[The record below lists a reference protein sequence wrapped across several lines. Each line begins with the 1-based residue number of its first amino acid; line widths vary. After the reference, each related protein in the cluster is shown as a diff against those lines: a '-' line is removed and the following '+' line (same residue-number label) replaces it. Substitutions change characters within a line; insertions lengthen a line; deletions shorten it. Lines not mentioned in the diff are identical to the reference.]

1 MPPCQASELILSVGI
16 IPIRYCLPILYG
28 QTPSQAL
35 SGYVK
40 KEVMR
45 PLTED
50 ESASVALAERVEMPH
65 ALVHL
70 TRTILEKSYWDA
82 TEDIRRFLRE
92 NSVHD
97 YSVQAQG
104 PQSKRYV
111 PAAIVMPDGGTLD
124 APATLYRPLTKQGDP
139 RMWLSRLNSHASAD
153 DVLLL
158 TWSADRLWAIN
169 LTKTPSE
176 RLGSGIAPFSDLF
189 APRADSAES
198 LLEQLLEEMVAL
210 HQEGFI
216 PAMRAG
222 DTAVGHLLESRLGI
236 AANSRQAPDYMDVI
250 ELKSTRAS
258 KPRGHT
264 LFANVADWA
273 QSPLKSSNEILEV
286 FGYER
291 EKKSGGREFALNCS
305 VDTIKRNSQGLRLEV
320 REELGVLL
328 ELSDDDQ
335 YPIVAQWS
343 LEKLKSKLASK
354 HKNTLWVSAS
364 SERRDGLEYIR
375 FDGAHFR
382 SQPVLPQLIPLLQS
396 GAIYMDHLISRP
408 LDKSTAAREAGP
420 LFKIRPQSFDL
431 LFPKPRYFDFSAL
444 S

>member
-1 MPPCQASELILSVGI
+1 MIVPPLLCVI
-16 IPIRYCLPILYG
+16 
-28 QTPSQAL
+28 
-35 SGYVK
+35 
-40 KEVMR
+40 
-45 PLTED
+45 
-50 ESASVALAERVEMPH
+50 RVEMPH

-124 APATLYRPLTKQGDP
+124 APATLHHLTKQGDP

-158 TWSADRLWAIN
+158 TWSSRSALAIN

-305 VDTIKRNSQGLRLEV
+305 VDTIKPTRRACALRFARNWGCYWNFLMMTSIRSWRNGR
-320 REELGVLL
+320 
-328 ELSDDDQ
+328 
-335 YPIVAQWS
+335 WS
-343 LEKLKSKLASK
+343 HKSKLASK

-364 SERRDGLEYIR
+364 SERRDGLESIR

-382 SQPVLPQLIPLLQS
+382 SQPCRTQAHPTTAV
-396 GAIYMDHLISRP
+396 GGHLY
-408 LDKSTAAREAGP
+408 GP
-420 LFKIRPQSFDL
+420 SHQ
-431 LFPKPRYFDFSAL
+431 
-444 S
+444 